1 MGQVHFQVPIKGCG
15 IPIVFQGTSLL
26 TLDAKGRLLMPARHK
41 EALVR
46 ACGAEMTITRHP
58 DGCLVLYPRP
68 VWEEKCKA
76 LCQLPN
82 TARSF
87 VRFVL
92 GSAVDV
98 ACDSSGRLL
107 IPVEL
112 RELCALTK
120 EVTLVGMGE
129 QFELWDREKW
139 LAMTQE
145 ALAVDMNEVPFTF

>member
-1 MGQVHFQVPIKGCG
+1 M
-15 IPIVFQGTSLL
+15 
-26 TLDAKGRLLMPARHK
+26 
-41 EALVR
+41 
-46 ACGAEMTITRHP
+46 
-58 DGCLVLYPRP
+58 
-68 VWEEKCKA
+68 
-76 LCQLPN
+76 
-82 TARSF
+82 
-87 VRFVL
+87 RFVL